1 MPRAAPL
8 PPSDLRAEEL
18 LAWTAERFERVV
30 FTTGFGVEGCVLVA
44 MVAEGRLPID
54 VVTLDTGLLFP
65 ETYILWKR
73 LERKYGIEIRGV
85 SPELTVA
92 EQAEAHGA
100 RLWERAPDLCCRM
113 RKVRPL
119 ARALSGYGAWV
130 TAIRRDQTAARRE
143 ARAAE
148 VDERFGLLKVN
159 PLVSWSAA
167 DVWRWA
173 LAHDVPY
180 SPLHDEGYPSIGC
193 VPCTSRVG
201 ADEDARAGR
210 WRGFVK
216 TECGIHANG

>member
-1 MPRAAPL
+1 VPGVVPL
-8 PPSDLRAEEL
+8 PPSDLAAEEL
-18 LAWTAERFERVV
+18 LAWTAAHFRRAVL
-30 FTTGFGVEGCVLVA
+30 TTGFGVEGCVLVA
-44 MVAEGRLPID
+44 MVAAKRLPID
-54 VVTLDTGLLFP
+54 VVTLDTGILFP

-85 SPELTVA
+85 VPDRTVE
-92 EQAEAHGA
+92 EQAAVHGA
-100 RLWERAPDLCCRM
+100 RLWERAPDLCCQM

-119 ARALSGYGAWV
+119 ARALAGYDAWV
-130 TAIRRDQTAARRE
+130 TAIRRDQTTARST

-148 VDERFGLLKVN
+148 VDEQHGLVKVN
-159 PLVSWSAA
+159 PLVSWTTA

-201 ADEDARAGR
+201 EGEDARAGR
-210 WRGFVK
+210 WRGFGK
-216 TECGIHANG
+216 TECGIHVNG